1 VSFAA
6 RSVSPDAMSSA
17 AARGATLAGTRER
30 WRMSIE
36 ARALVMVT
44 AILATFGLAVLYS
57 ASAIVAV
64 NAGSRGYHFVL
75 RQGLGVVVGAVA
87 FALLAKIDADIWRRW
102 AWPIM
107 LVSLVLMITVLLPGM
122 ESINGSRRA
131 LFGGSIQPSE
141 LAKFAVLVWTPML
154 LVKKGERVKEVR
166 KGLIPFAVVI
176 GSLCVLAILEPDFSV
191 AMMFC
196 LLMAVLLFVGGAK
209 ISHFVLFGTLGL
221 ALMGMTMADKGYV
234 RERLRSFSEGEQA
247 LAHRKSP
254 TAEQQHQSLI
264 AVGSGGVWG
273 VGFGRGNQQ
282 RGWLPLA
289 YNDFIGSIVGEEFG
303 FLGLAGLTV
312 LFALYGWLGFRI
324 AREARSPFLTLVAV
338 GLTFTTVFTAF
349 IHLAVVIGLL
359 PNTGLTLPFVSY
371 GRSNLVLTLAMTG
384 ILVNIG
390 SSRER
395 VYGVSATDPL
405 VSPSLS

>member
-1 VSFAA
+1 
-6 RSVSPDAMSSA
+6 MSSA

>member
-1 VSFAA
+1 MSFAA